1 MKWVL
6 VSQAIGEDYVAEMRN
21 MVETFHQHN
30 PDVPVITRALRDDG
44 SLWQGRSNR
53 KVQWL
58 IDVFSIT
65 DCDLL
70 WVDAD
75 ARFRRKVELPEGRFV
90 VGAQESG
97 RHKRHRRLD
106 KIGNRLA
113 TGTMLIRRC
122 GQTDTLLRQWLDAT
136 EDTGSNETGLA
147 RVLRGKPLTVYCDL
161 PRTFS
166 SVCNTRS
173 HNWDGKLQHDSAI
186 VHWNRSRSVI
196 GCEASKGGKRIKE
209 KNWPP
214 PENVRRAAKP

>member
-30 PDVPVITRALRDDG
+30 SGVSAITRALRDDG
-44 SLWQGRSNR
+44 QPWQLRSNE

-58 IDVFSIT
+58 IDVFGIT

-75 ARFRRKVELPEGRFV
+75 ARFRKKTDLPQGDFV

-97 RHKRHRRLD
+97 RHKRR
-106 KIGNRLA
+106 KPTPVVGNRIA
-113 TGTMLIRRC
+113 TGTMLIRR
-122 GQTDTLLRQWLDAT
+122 GPQAAALLRQWLTAT
-136 EDTGSNETGLA
+136 EETGSNEAGLA
-147 RVLRGKPLTVYCDL
+147 KVLRESPASFFYDL
-161 PRTFS
+161 PRTFT
-166 SVCNTRS
+166 SVCNARG
-173 HNWDGKLQHDSAI
+173 HGWDGKLQYDSAI
-186 VHWNRSRSVI
+186 IHWNRSRSVI
-196 GCEASKGGKRIKE
+196 GIEKSRGGELVKE

-214 PENVRRAAKP
+214 PENVRMVAKP